1 MHRTLIVTVLLAAPA
16 PAFAAGQHPSASAR
30 PHPSSGA
37 HANAV
42 AGQTN
47 AARIEAC
54 GHLSDALLG
63 ALDKGDYKAATSDF
77 DARMLAGLD
86 PGKLAKAWASV
97 GTQLGKLET
106 RGTPQTVMYEGIPV
120 ITTPLQFEKGNLAA
134 QVACDNDGK
143 VAGFYL
149 RPVASA
155 SPQ

>member
-1 MHRTLIVTVLLAAPA
+1 MHRTLAITILLAAPA
-16 PAFAAGQHPSASAR
+16 PAFAAGQHPSATAR

-37 HANAV
+37 HANAM
-42 AGQTN
+42 AGQAD
-47 AARIEAC
+47 AARIEGC
-54 GHLSDALLG
+54 GNLSDAMLD

-120 ITTPLQFEKGNLAA
+120 VTTRLQFEKGNLAA
-134 QVACDNDGK
+134 QVACDNYGK
-143 VAGFYL
+143 VSGFYL

>member
-1 MHRTLIVTVLLAAPA
+1 MYRTLIVAILLAAPV
-16 PAFAAGQHPSASAR
+16 PAFAAGQHPSATAR
-30 PHPSSGA
+30 PHPSFSA
-37 HANAV
+37 HANAM
-42 AGQTN
+42 AGQAD

-54 GHLSDALLG
+54 GHLSDAMLG
-63 ALDKGDYKAATSDF
+63 ALDKGEYKAATSDF
-77 DARMLAGLD
+77 DARMQAGLD
-86 PGKLAKAWASV
+86 PGKLAKVWASV

-149 RPVASA
+149 RPVASSA
-155 SPQ
+155 LQ